1 MISGFVFI
9 LFRGEWP
16 WDGRSQLADSALYLL
31 TRSGLRSCSARSQ
44 HVADPTR
51 ARQTATRRL
60 GGYSVK
66 MSRQRGTCG
75 SGTSAPSLA
84 GQVSLPPRVEH
95 QQGPEDLLMV
105 PRARDMLSD
114 EPGCRTRIE
123 ESDASDLLR
132 IQACLEH
139 AAQRAAHP

>member
-1 MISGFVFI
+1 MAMG
-9 LFRGEWP
+9 WP
-16 WDGRSQLADSALYLL
+16 VSTRRLGIIPSHPQWPEVLQRALH
-31 TRSGLRSCSARSQ
+31 R
-44 HVADPTR
+44 HIADPTR

-60 GGYSVK
+60 GGYSLE